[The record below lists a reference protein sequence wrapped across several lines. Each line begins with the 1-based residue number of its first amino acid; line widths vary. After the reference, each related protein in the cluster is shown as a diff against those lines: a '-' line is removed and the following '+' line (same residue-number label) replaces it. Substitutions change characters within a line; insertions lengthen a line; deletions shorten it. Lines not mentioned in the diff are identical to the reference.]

1 MKIKVSNA
9 NTPNWKEVTVKS
21 HIPEELKKLEE
32 MARNI
37 WWAWNYEATDL
48 FRDLDPAT
56 WKEVGQN
63 PVALLERLSYEK
75 LEALTQDKV
84 IVKRM
89 NDVYAKFKAY
99 VDAKPDKQ
107 TSFCCLFLYGV
118 WFDTCFENLFRWAGY
133 FWPVTT

>member
-1 MKIKVSNA
+1 MKIKVSNV
-9 NTPNWKEVTVKS
+9 NTPNWKDVNVKS
-21 HIPEELKKLEE
+21 HIPAELEKLSEL
-32 MARNI
+32 AHNI

-89 NDVYAKFKAY
+89 NDVYA
-99 VDAKPDKQ
+99 
-107 TSFCCLFLYGV
+107 
-118 WFDTCFENLFRWAGY
+118 NLKLM
-133 FWPVTT
+133 

>member
-89 NDVYAKFKAY
+89 NDVYLSLIHISE
-99 VDAKPDKQ
+99 P
-107 TSFCCLFLYGV
+107 T
-118 WFDTCFENLFRWAGY
+118 RH
-133 FWPVTT
+133 

>member
-89 NDVYAKFKAY
+89 LHTARELEASVE
-99 VDAKPDKQ
+99 
-107 TSFCCLFLYGV
+107 S
-118 WFDTCFENLFRWAGY
+118 
-133 FWPVTT
+133 

>member
-48 FRDLDPAT
+48 FRDLDPVT

-89 NDVYAKFKAY
+89 TMYM
-99 VDAKPDKQ
+99 
-107 TSFCCLFLYGV
+107 L
-118 WFDTCFENLFRWAGY
+118 NLKLM
-133 FWPVTT
+133 

>member
-48 FRDLDPAT
+48 FRDLDPVT

-89 NDVYAKFKAY
+89 NDVYACLLY
-99 VDAKPDKQ
+99 
-107 TSFCCLFLYGV
+107 TSPSPR
-118 WFDTCFENLFRWAGY
+118 DTR
-133 FWPVTT
+133 

>member
-75 LEALTQDKV
+75 LEALDKV
-84 IVKRM
+84 IVR
-89 NDVYAKFKAY
+89 
-99 VDAKPDKQ
+99 
-107 TSFCCLFLYGV
+107 
-118 WFDTCFENLFRWAGY
+118 E
-133 FWPVTT
+133 

>member
-63 PVALLERLSYEK
+63 PVALLER
-75 LEALTQDKV
+75 
-84 IVKRM
+84 
-89 NDVYAKFKAY
+89 
-99 VDAKPDKQ
+99 
-107 TSFCCLFLYGV
+107 
-118 WFDTCFENLFRWAGY
+118 FEL
-133 FWPVTT
+133 

>member
-89 NDVYAKFKAY
+89 N
-99 VDAKPDKQ
+99 
-107 TSFCCLFLYGV
+107 LYGV

-133 FWPVTT
+133 FGR

>member
-84 IVKRM
+84 CLL
-89 NDVYAKFKAY
+89 Y
-99 VDAKPDKQ
+99 
-107 TSFCCLFLYGV
+107 TSPSPR
-118 WFDTCFENLFRWAGY
+118 D
-133 FWPVTT
+133 

>member
-89 NDVYAKFKAY
+89 ND
-99 VDAKPDKQ
+99 DG
-107 TSFCCLFLYGV
+107 SFSRLVLSIACIGGIL
-118 WFDTCFENLFRWAGY
+118 
-133 FWPVTT
+133 

>member
-56 WKEVGQN
+56 
-63 PVALLERLSYEK
+63 ERSGAES
-75 LEALTQDKV
+75 
-84 IVKRM
+84 R
-89 NDVYAKFKAY
+89 
-99 VDAKPDKQ
+99 
-107 TSFCCLFLYGV
+107 
-118 WFDTCFENLFRWAGY
+118 CFIGTFEL
-133 FWPVTT
+133 